1 MNKMNKSRWIVTLIA
16 IGGVGVLILASF
28 FFWPKVNITSAQSV
42 LADQPMT
49 VYFTAP
55 VKPSVETSEF
65 YVTDRNGEKVSA
77 ELSYGSGR
85 TTLKVEELQPGDYE
99 LHVPNNSFRG
109 WKRTMDSTFS
119 FAVIESVLP
128 VGSIKEIETFFRQA
142 EQQTNNF
149 MQSDDQ
155 VESSSEDKAS
165 SQGGAA
171 YSQTNQQVEGVDEAD
186 LVKTDGKFIYDI
198 TNYEQLIITDI
209 RKPRKLVNASITL

>member
-1 MNKMNKSRWIVTLIA
+1 MNKMNKSRWIVTFIA
-16 IGGVGVLILASF
+16 VGGVGVLMLASF
-28 FFWPKVNITSAQSV
+28 FFWPKVNTTSARSA

-55 VKPSVETSEF
+55 VKPSVEASEF
-65 YVTDRNGEKVSA
+65 YVTDRNGKKISA

-85 TTLKVEELQPGDYE
+85 TSLKVEALQPGDYE

-142 EQQTNNF
+142 PQINPQAALITGIICGIR
-149 MQSDDQ
+149 
-155 VESSSEDKAS
+155 VENIEDPTLQKIRWLDKL
-165 SQGGAA
+165 
-171 YSQTNQQVEGVDEAD
+171 VDELAKGWP
-186 LVKTDGKFIYDI
+186 LTKIY
-198 TNYEQLIITDI
+198 
-209 RKPRKLVNASITL
+209 RS